1 MRVHQLRAVFLAAEV
16 CLLVVYAYAQQSPPD
31 SKVVVNT
38 RLVSVN
44 VAVTD
49 HNGRSVDGLSAAN
62 FRIFDNQVE
71 QQITQF
77 SGDDQPASIG
87 VVFDLSGSMCGHR
100 IEVART
106 AIERLV
112 ETSHREDEYFVFGF
126 DSRVRIEFRGARNVA
141 SLFNQLKEI
150 EPQGDTALYD
160 ATAEALDAFATAR
173 YHKRAIII
181 LSDGEDNQSRISLK
195 ELRRRIVESGV
206 MVYTV
211 LVGSIIPHATGR
223 AVLDELASSSG
234 GRAFFPVNTD
244 ALEATFGRIA
254 NEIRRSYNLAFQ
266 PTGFEPDGS
275 FHRLR
280 VEMIPPEPNLKL
292 VVRARKGYI
301 ALENPSG
308 MPAEAPDR

>member
-1 MRVHQLRAVFLAAEV
+1 MRVHQFRAVFLAAEV
-16 CLLVVYAYAQQSPPD
+16 CFLVVHAYAQQSPPE

-49 HNGRSVDGLSAAN
+49 HSGRSVDGLSATN

-71 QQITQF
+71 QQISQF
-77 SGDDQPASIG
+77 STDDQPASIG
-87 VVFDLSGSMCGHR
+87 VVFDLSGSMRGNR

-106 AIERLV
+106 AFERLM

-141 SLFNQLKEI
+141 SVFNRVKEI

-160 ATAEALDAFATAR
+160 ATAEALDAFASAR

-181 LSDGEDNQSRISLK
+181 LSDGEDNQSRISLR

-206 MVYTV
+206 IVYTV

-223 AVLDELASSSG
+223 AVLAELASSSG

-280 VEMIPPEPNLKL
+280 IEVIRPEPNLKS

-308 MPAEAPDR
+308 MSAEGPDR